1 MFNDVSKHPPKNL
14 VSQGNRLCKF
24 NGEIVGNGVNYFQF
38 SFPCLIYLTGITLR
52 QKLDKDLGQWIIR
65 IFNESV
71 GTWDD
76 LIDSNFLWNGK
87 QVEISNINQKVSRLF
102 RLVHMTGK
110 TNTETSILPI
120 KFTTE
125 SLSVMDPHG

>member
-1 MFNDVSKHPPKNL
+1 M
-14 VSQGNRLCKF
+14 CKF

-38 SFPCLIYLTGITLR
+38 SFSCLIFLSGITLR
-52 QKLDKDLGQWIIR
+52 QKLDKDLGEWIIE

-87 QVEISNINQKVSRLF
+87 QVEVSNINQKVSRLF

-125 SLSVMDPHG
+125 ALTVRDPHG